1 MKTYLIPASFKGSKK
16 AHSIAALFG
25 EELNLR
31 LAQIQATNE
40 KDNCVVQ
47 IHFSTKSV
55 KALRTETTD
64 VEEIPTKFAKQ
75 IVGSSEIKNAD
86 NFQIVVNNDG
96 SFFFTAQLGKNKKQ
110 MTSATLIF
118 QDGVPVIVKSIV
130 EETEENEL
138 EEEVVD
144 SNDSF

>member
-16 AHSIAALFG
+16 SYSVAAIIG

-47 IHFSTKSV
+47 IRFSTKSV

-96 SFFFTAQLGKNKKQ
+96 SFFFTVELGKNEKQ
-110 MTSATLIF
+110 LMSATLIF
-118 QDGVPVIVKSIV
+118 QDGVPVIVKSAV
-130 EETEENEL
+130 EET
-138 EEEVVD
+138 VD
-144 SNDSF
+144 SNSF